1 VAATGSDDS
10 SGCKNCIQPCPGAPP
25 FDH

>member
-1 VAATGSDDS
+1 VAATSSDDGN
-10 SGCKNCIQPCPGAPP
+10 GCKNCIQPCPGAPP